1 MHIKSCVGCGQ
12 TFETERNRLICP
24 ACRGA
29 GPFEDDTPTAT
40 GDELPERSW
49 QDSRER
55 FEADT
60 WPGRVRK
67 KPSK

>member
-1 MHIKSCVGCGQ
+1 MHIKSCAACGRI
-12 TFETERNRLICP
+12 FETARNRLICP

-29 GPFEDDTPTAT
+29 GPFEDDTPTRP

-49 QDSRER
+49 PSNPER

-60 WPGRVRK
+60 SPGSMRR
-67 KPSK
+67 KPSN